1 MKKMSNLGAY
11 VVFVSGNKIIISTN
25 KYTLNEA
32 NNFTKYLLETI
43 LSFPIFK
50 YLTLKPIKFWKV
62 LLFKDQFNYAAILH
76 NPENNEEMFEYEWNV
91 NQVIVDRLKDIF
103 LGFIGEY
110 MMNISQYLK
119 EEIQNNSIAKRHA
132 NIEDILTSKIKL
144 DNE

>member
-1 MKKMSNLGAY
+1 MISQLMKKMSNLGAY

-62 LLFKDQFNYAAILH
+62 LLFKD
-76 NPENNEEMFEYEWNV
+76 
-91 NQVIVDRLKDIF
+91 
-103 LGFIGEY
+103 
-110 MMNISQYLK
+110 
-119 EEIQNNSIAKRHA
+119 
-132 NIEDILTSKIKL
+132 
-144 DNE
+144 